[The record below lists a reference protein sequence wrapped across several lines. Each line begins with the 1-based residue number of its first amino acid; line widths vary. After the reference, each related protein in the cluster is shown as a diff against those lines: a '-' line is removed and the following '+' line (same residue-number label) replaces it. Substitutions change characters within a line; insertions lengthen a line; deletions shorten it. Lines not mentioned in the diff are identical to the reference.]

1 MFQLVD
7 QARKNNSN
15 PMDMFK
21 QLTSNYNPQQLNS
34 LFERAKQM
42 GVPEEYIKELQNGI
56 NTK

>member
-1 MFQLVD
+1 MFQLIE
-7 QARKNNSN
+7 QARKNNTN

-21 QLTSNYNPQQLNS
+21 QVTSNYNPQQLNS

-42 GVPEEYIKELQNGI
+42 GVPEDYIKELQCGI